1 MTRTRVLP
9 VPTGR
14 PPSRRSLLLAG
25 AAALGA
31 VALAGCSSGSM
42 PAGPVAT
49 TGGAGG
55 GAAGRTSG
63 TSGAS
68 GASRSGGSGG
78 TTGSQAERLRAYGLS
93 AAQLTFTVAK
103 SATCS
108 CCSAWLSYAQELG
121 AQVTGT
127 HPPSLE
133 AAFRDAG
140 IPTALQSCHLAKNGE
155 GVLVVGHV
163 PMVHVAEFLKSRTAQ
178 DRALVVPGMPI
189 GSPGMDAAVLEPYDV
204 LVLSADGSTRVFAR
218 VTTMADQLL

>member
-1 MTRTRVLP
+1 MTRTRALP
-9 VPTGR
+9 VPTGQ
-14 PPSRRSLLLAG
+14 PPSRRSVLLAG
-25 AAALGA
+25 AAVLGA

-42 PAGPVAT
+42 PPGPVAT

-63 TSGAS
+63 TG

-78 TTGSQAERLRAYGLS
+78 TGSQAERLRAYGLS

-103 SATCS
+103 SPTCS
-108 CCSAWLSYAQELG
+108 CCSAWMSYAQELG

-140 IPTALQSCHLAKNGE
+140 IPTALQSCHLATNGE

-163 PMVHVAEFLKSRTAQ
+163 PMVHVAKFLKSRTAQ

-218 VTTMADQLL
+218 VATMADQLL